1 MDINLLNK
9 LNRHTLAEQLEIE
22 FIDSD
27 ENRLSARMPVNEKTR
42 QPFGYLHG
50 GASLALAETVASSG
64 SYLLADPEK
73 ESVFGVQVSSN
84 HVASVKE
91 GNVIATATL
100 IHKGKHTHIW
110 DVIITDDTGKNIS
123 LCRVTNKIVE
133 KK

>member
-22 FIDSD
+22 FFDSD
-27 ENRLSARMPVNEKTR
+27 ENRLSARMPVNDKTR

-73 ESVFGVQVSSN
+73 ETVFGVQVSSN

-91 GNVIATATL
+91 GVVIATATL
-100 IHKGKHTHIW
+100 IHKGRHTHIW
-110 DVIITDDTGKNIS
+110 DVRITDEAGKNVS

>member
-1 MDINLLNK
+1 MDINLLNE
-9 LNRHTLAEQLEIE
+9 LNKHTLAEQLEIE
-22 FIDSD
+22 FFDSS
-27 ENRLSARMPVNEKTR
+27 ENQISARMPVNEKTH

-73 ESVFGVQVSSN
+73 ESVFGIQVSSN

-100 IHKGKHTHIW
+100 IHQGKHTHIW